1 MNTYDIL
8 ELYDYNY
15 WANSKVLI
23 AAAEI
28 SNEQFKAPMGLT
40 YGSIR
45 GSLTHA
51 LGAEI
56 VWRTRLQEG
65 ISLPALPSQNE
76 FLDVETLSARWK
88 QEEVLMRRYI
98 NSLTDT
104 DLNGLFKYTNTK
116 GVPFEN
122 TLWHVLLHI
131 VNHGTQFR
139 SDAAIGLTRLD
150 RSPGDLD
157 MILFFREQQK
167 SI

>member
-1 MNTYDIL
+1 MNRYDIL

-15 WANSKVLI
+15 WANSKVLN
-23 AAAEI
+23 AAAKI
-28 SNEQFKAPMGLT
+28 SNEQFMAPMGLT
-40 YGSIR
+40 YSSIR

-56 VWRTRLQEG
+56 VWRMRLQEG
-65 ISLPALPSQNE
+65 ISLPALPGQNE
-76 FLDVETLSARWK
+76 FPDVETLTAHWK
-88 QEEVLMRRYI
+88 QEEILMRRYI
-98 NSLTDT
+98 NGLTDT
-104 DLNGLFKYTNTK
+104 DLDGQFKYTNTK
-116 GVPFEN
+116 GVHFEN

-139 SDAAIGLTRLD
+139 GDAAIGLTRLD

-167 SI
+167 ST